1 MPTEDYIVNID
12 NHNFDF
18 FEENMGYEP
27 FWDKFGDWYAQGK
40 SCACMIGIRT
50 DESLN
55 RYRAIMNKKKGMIND
70 LCWTKRILNM
80 SIMYTLFMT
89 GKPMIFG

>member
-1 MPTEDYIVNID
+1 
-12 NHNFDF
+12 
-18 FEENMGYEP
+18 
-27 FWDKFGDWYAQGK
+27 
-40 SCACMIGIRT
+40 MIGIRT